1 MRINI
6 IEIRKTIESVKPK
19 VKYLKRSIIKKKNY
33 QDRIRKKRKAKNK

>member
-19 VKYLKRSIIKKKNY
+19 VKYLKRSIIKKKKLPRPN
-33 QDRIRKKRKAKNK
+33 KKKEKSQK